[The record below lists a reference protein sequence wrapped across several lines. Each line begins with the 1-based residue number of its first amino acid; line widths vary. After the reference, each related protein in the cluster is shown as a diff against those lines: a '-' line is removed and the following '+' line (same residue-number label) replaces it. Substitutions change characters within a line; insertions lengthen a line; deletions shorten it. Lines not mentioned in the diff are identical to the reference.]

1 MTSPIHAKINKSMVA
16 KNMPFLIVLLYS
28 SLFKF
33 SVIDNKMG
41 LIPNGFI
48 SANKEENEII
58 KNDILIVS
66 IFYML
71 SGAEI
76 PKIFSPFLIT
86 IFVALI
92 NTTLALLSSIFSVI
106 ILL

>member
-1 MTSPIHAKINKSMVA
+1 MSRSIVA
-16 KNMPFLIVLLYS
+16 KNIPFLIVLLYS

-33 SVIDNKMG
+33 SVIDNNIG
-41 LIPNGFI
+41 LIPKGFI
-48 SANKEENEII
+48 SANKEENDII
-58 KNDILIVS
+58 KKDILIVS

-76 PKIFSPFLIT
+76 PKIVSPFLIT

-92 NTTLALLSSIFSVI
+92 STNLALLSSIFSVI

>member
-1 MTSPIHAKINKSMVA
+1 MSRSIVA

-33 SVIDNKMG
+33 SVIDNNIG

-48 SANKEENEII
+48 SANKEENDII
-58 KNDILIVS
+58 KKDILIVS

-76 PKIFSPFLIT
+76 PKIVSPFLIT
-86 IFVALI
+86 ILVALI
-92 NTTLALLSSIFSVI
+92 STNLALLSSMFSVI

>member
-1 MTSPIHAKINKSMVA
+1 MSRSIVA
-16 KNMPFLIVLLYS
+16 KNIHFLIVLLYS

-33 SVIDNKMG
+33 SVIDNNIG
-41 LIPNGFI
+41 LIPKGFI
-48 SANKEENEII
+48 SANKEENDII
-58 KNDILIVS
+58 KKDILIVS

-76 PKIFSPFLIT
+76 PKIVSPFLIT

-92 NTTLALLSSIFSVI
+92 STNLALLSSIFSVI